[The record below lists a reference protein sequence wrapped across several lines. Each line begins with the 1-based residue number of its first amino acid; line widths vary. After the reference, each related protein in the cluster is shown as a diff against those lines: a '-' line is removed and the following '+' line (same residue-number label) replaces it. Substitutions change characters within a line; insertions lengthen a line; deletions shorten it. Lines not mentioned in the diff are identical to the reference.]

1 MKTLEFL
8 IGRAGT
14 RKTSTLI
21 SKAAQRIKNGEKV
34 LIIVPEPFTFE
45 CERMLAEQMGAG
57 ITDMVVYSFT
67 TLAAR
72 ILEETGSTTVHLSK
86 QGKRMVIRKC
96 IEEHAGELRAFS
108 NVAKKSGFAEKC
120 D

>member
-45 CERMLAEQMGAG
+45 C
-57 ITDMVVYSFT
+57 
-67 TLAAR
+67 
-72 ILEETGSTTVHLSK
+72 
-86 QGKRMVIRKC
+86 
-96 IEEHAGELRAFS
+96 
-108 NVAKKSGFAEKC
+108 
-120 D
+120 